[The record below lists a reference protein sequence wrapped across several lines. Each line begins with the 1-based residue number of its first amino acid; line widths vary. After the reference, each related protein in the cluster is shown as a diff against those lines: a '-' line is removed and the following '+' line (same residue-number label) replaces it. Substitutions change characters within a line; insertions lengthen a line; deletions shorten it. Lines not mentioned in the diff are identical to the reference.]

1 MSALERL
8 ERYAQD
14 YSKEFPKLKGALRN
28 FRSFVGNKQMKNNV
42 ARLLMFYISHARGSK
57 TLRRSTRKRKPRI
70 KNSTPRRS
78 RRRTASTETEPTEE
92 EAGAAL
98 FAAFIQAVADHG
110 DSSDE
115 DWCDEEEESTRP
127 EWMVGPLMH
136 VMLVGE
142 PGTGKTTFAKLLVEL
157 WDAIELVDGDRYAK
171 TTRADWIGKYQG
183 HSTQKAKRLIEGN
196 DVIFIDEAY
205 SLVNGR
211 DGDDM
216 YGQEVLNEI
225 VAAMT
230 DEEKHTLF
238 IFAGYK
244 GDMEKLYA
252 ANRGLERRF
261 GYVFELHK
269 PSPAEL
275 FLILQKQLK
284 KMKWKISKKERN
296 TALEWFGQVATEFK
310 FGGGSTQQFLFQAQQ
325 NAIERV
331 FPDPC
336 DRIIT
341 VQDMKYALKT
351 CRNIAKK
358 TQLVRHNNKKRRR
371 KSLTSDIHCAA
382 PERITKR
389 VKRNSSAPKNSTHKK
404 RVRKNVMNVK
414 KIIEQR
420 NSIIKSM
427 YM

>member
-8 ERYAQD
+8 ERYARE

-28 FRSFVGNKQMKNNV
+28 FRSFVGNKEMKNNV

-57 TLRRSTRKRKPRI
+57 SLRRSTRKRKPRE
-70 KNSTPRRS
+70 KTPTPRRS
-78 RRRTASTETEPTEE
+78 RRRSTSNEEAEPTEE

-115 DWCDEEEESTRP
+115 DWCEEDEESTRP
-127 EWMVGPLMH
+127 DWMVGPLMH

-142 PGTGKTTFAKLLVEL
+142 PGTGKTTFAQLLVEL

-183 HSTQKAKRLIEGN
+183 HSTQKAKRLIESN

-211 DGDDM
+211 SGDDM

-230 DEEKHTLF
+230 DEDKHTLF

-252 ANRGLERRF
+252 TNRGLERRF

-275 FLILQKQLK
+275 FLIFQKQLK
-284 KMKWKISKKERN
+284 KMKWKIHRKERN
-296 TALEWFGQVATEFK
+296 LALEWFGQVASDFK
-310 FGGGSTQQFLFQAQQ
+310 FGGGSTQQFIFQAQQ

-336 DRIIT
+336 DKTIT
-341 VQDMKYALKT
+341 VKDMKHALKA
-351 CRNIAKK
+351 CKSIAKK
-358 TQLVRHNNKKRRR
+358 SQSVTRVTKKKRR
-371 KSLTSDIHCAA
+371 L
-382 PERITKR
+382 PKR
-389 VKRNSSAPKNSTHKK
+389 RPTQIMK
-404 RVRKNVMNVK
+404 RVRKDVINVK
-414 KIIEQR
+414 RIVGQR
-420 NSIIKSM
+420 NSIAKSM